1 MYEYIDYSN
10 ADLSALLI
18 LKYTDEEGEKK
29 KIRIISEASHQW
41 KDIANLL
48 CSDANITSVLEQKW
62 RGDPNE
68 CLKATFIDNFI
79 NKKPENYSQDWDG
92 MIELLDDV
100 GLEAL
105 AENVKHALSCI
116 SAKRS

>member
-1 MYEYIDYSN
+1 MYEYISYST

-41 KDIANLL
+41 KNIASLL

-92 MIELLDDV
+92 MIELLADV
-100 GLEAL
+100 GLETL
-105 AENVKHALSCI
+105 AENVKYALSCI
-116 SAKRS
+116 L